1 MLLQRI
7 LTAVPLAIA
16 IIWIILFG
24 SHQLFFWLTII
35 VTGLAAFEWAKL
47 SGLSTPLRIAYA
59 LFLAAIPWAVFIYAA
74 QIVPYYVYAGVI
86 WWFAVCLYLFK
97 KQPKAVS
104 KAISPQKLM
113 AGVLIIPATVLAMN
127 SIHAQQNGPAWLL
140 YGLMLI
146 WAADIGAY
154 FSGKRF
160 GKNKLAPFIS
170 PGKTREGLLGAI
182 VAACLF
188 SLFAAFYFGLDAI
201 ATLSL
206 LLLAVVLTLV
216 SVAGDLYES
225 VLKREYGVKD
235 SGRILPGHGG
245 ILDRI
250 DSVLAAMPVFMV
262 GWTLLL
268 QPAVEL

>member
-1 MLLQRI
+1 
-7 LTAVPLAIA
+7 
-16 IIWIILFG
+16 
-24 SHQLFFWLTII
+24 
-35 VTGLAAFEWAKL
+35 
-47 SGLSTPLRIAYA
+47 
-59 LFLAAIPWAVFIYAA
+59 
-74 QIVPYYVYAGVI
+74 
-86 WWFAVCLYLFK
+86 
-97 KQPKAVS
+97 
-104 KAISPQKLM
+104 
-113 AGVLIIPATVLAMN
+113 MN

-160 GKNKLAPFIS
+160 GRNKLAPLIS

-188 SLFAAFYFGLDAI
+188 SLVAAFYFGLDVI
-201 ATLSL
+201 AALSL